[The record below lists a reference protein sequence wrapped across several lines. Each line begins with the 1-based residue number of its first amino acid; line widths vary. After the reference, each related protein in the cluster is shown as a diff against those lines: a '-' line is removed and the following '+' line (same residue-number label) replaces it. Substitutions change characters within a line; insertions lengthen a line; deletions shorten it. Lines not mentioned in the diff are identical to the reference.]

1 MCLADIF
8 IFRSTWSSITSI
20 TCRHYQP
27 ETTLQEILE
36 VSFSTPWCEFR
47 WQARVTAPQG
57 YKWSWAQPKSCSFN
71 PVSTL
76 PKVERTPRPPRHGGR
91 AAPCPML
98 PYEPQHKLWVS
109 KSWQLPLWE
118 PKLLWHCLIWPV
130 RSLILNCFQPS
141 ADSFCLSSSAIY
153 FKTINPAFFLKWFPL
168 GGYET

>member
-8 IFRSTWSSITSI
+8 LFRSTWSSITSI

-47 WQARVTAPQG
+47 WQVRMTAPHG

-76 PKVERTPRPPRHGGR
+76 PKVEGTPRP
-91 AAPCPML
+91 
-98 PYEPQHKLWVS
+98 
-109 KSWQLPLWE
+109 QLFASDTVGAC
-118 PKLLWHCLIWPV
+118 LLSHV
-130 RSLILNCFQPS
+130 
-141 ADSFCLSSSAIY
+141 
-153 FKTINPAFFLKWFPL
+153 PL
-168 GGYET
+168 GTRAQALGLEELAANPLRAKATVTLFNLACEVPDFKLFSAFCWLLLSIQLGDIFQNN